1 MTASPHQHPDLRS
14 SSRRDELSPER
25 GSPDPYRE
33 ARPRARARAGKA
45 RLFVLAAAIVVLT
58 WLPGSLG
65 NSIGLPFLHGW
76 GVFSGYVGLSWVIP
90 ALLVGLAAMG
100 AWRDRGLPLH
110 RIIGVVVG
118 VSAALAFLLVAAQIV
133 GG

>member
-25 GSPDPYRE
+25 GSPDPNRD
-33 ARPRARARAGKA
+33 ARPRARARAGRA

-58 WLPGSLG
+58 WLPGYLG
-65 NSIGLPFLHGW
+65 SSIGPRFLHGW
-76 GVFSGYVGLSWVIP
+76 GVFAGYIGLSWVIP
-90 ALLVGLAAMG
+90 ALLVGLAAAG
-100 AWRDRGLPLH
+100 GWRDRGFPLH
-110 RIIGVVVG
+110 RLVGIVVG
-118 VSAALAFLLVAAQIV
+118 VSAGLAFLLAAAQIV